1 MAFAG
6 AGRPAGRRPRPTAA
20 CAGFEAALTA
30 LWRGQTEDD
39 EFNGLVLDAG
49 LTWRQVV
56 LLRAYA
62 RYLRQAGTRFSQS
75 YLQRVLR
82 SNPAITR
89 LLVRLFESRFDPVWQ
104 DGAEERCAAIGE
116 ELRGALDEVVSLD
129 HDRILRSY
137 LALDRSDP
145 AHQLLPARWD
155 GERARTWCS
164 SSRPTGARRARAAAQ
179 VRDLRVL
186 AAA

>member
-1 MAFAG
+1 
-6 AGRPAGRRPRPTAA
+6 
-20 CAGFEAALTA
+20 
-30 LWRGQTEDD
+30 
-39 EFNGLVLDAG
+39 
-49 LTWRQVV
+49 VV
-56 LLRAYA
+56 LRAYA

-89 LLVRLFESRFDPVWQ
+89 LLVRLFESRFDPTAGRTGGQ
-104 DGAEERCAAIGE
+104 RALRRRSCE

-137 LALDRSDP
+137 LALIG
-145 AHQLLPARWD
+145 ATL
-155 GERARTWCS
+155 RTNYYR
-164 SSRPTGARRARAAAQ
+164 SRPAPYLVRQARAGAGAGGARAAAQ

>member
-1 MAFAG
+1 M
-6 AGRPAGRRPRPTAA
+6 
-20 CAGFEAALTA
+20 
-30 LWRGQTEDD
+30 
-39 EFNGLVLDAG
+39 LDAG

-62 RYLRQAGTRFSQS
+62 RYLRQAGTRFSQN

-104 DGAEERCAAIGE
+104 DGAEERCTAIGE
-116 ELRGALDEVVSLD
+116 ELRGSLDDVVSLD

-137 LALDRSDP
+137 LALIEATLRTNYF
-145 AHQLLPARWD
+145 QLMGD
-155 GERARTWCS
+155 GERAPYLVLKLAPSGCRACPRRGP
-164 SSRPTGARRARAAAQ
+164 SSRSSCTRRGSRRSTCASARS
-179 VRDLRVL
+179 L
-186 AAA
+186 AVVCAGPSGPRTSAPRCSAWSRRRR